1 MSGLRASQ
9 VDYVG
14 TRLEGPNMDILM
26 AGSCLRLISFIL
38 TSELKH
44 CVLPSDLIYR
54 TMLDFFEALIR
65 DGAGEKY
72 FENPAALL
80 FVIAP
85 LLRTVKRISE
95 VTYSKSSLTMFVYA
109 VAIVTFIAIDYV
121 VNTDH
126 FENFLQR

>member
-1 MSGLRASQ
+1 
-9 VDYVG
+9 
-14 TRLEGPNMDILM
+14 
-26 AGSCLRLISFIL
+26 
-38 TSELKH
+38 
-44 CVLPSDLIYR
+44 
-54 TMLDFFEALIR
+54 MLDFFEALIR
-65 DGAGEKY
+65 DGAGEKN

-109 VAIVTFIAIDYV
+109 VAIVTFIAIDNV
-121 VNTDH
+121 VNTAH

>member
-1 MSGLRASQ
+1 
-9 VDYVG
+9 
-14 TRLEGPNMDILM
+14 
-26 AGSCLRLISFIL
+26 
-38 TSELKH
+38 
-44 CVLPSDLIYR
+44 
-54 TMLDFFEALIR
+54 MLDFFEALIR

-95 VTYSKSSLTMFVYA
+95 VTYLQQIIIYNDKVN
-109 VAIVTFIAIDYV
+109 IVTFIAIDNV
-121 VNTDH
+121 VNTAH

>member
-1 MSGLRASQ
+1 
-9 VDYVG
+9 
-14 TRLEGPNMDILM
+14 
-26 AGSCLRLISFIL
+26 
-38 TSELKH
+38 
-44 CVLPSDLIYR
+44 
-54 TMLDFFEALIR
+54 MLDFFEALIR

-109 VAIVTFIAIDYV
+109 VAIVTFIAIDNV
-121 VNTDH
+121 VNTAH

>member
-1 MSGLRASQ
+1 
-9 VDYVG
+9 
-14 TRLEGPNMDILM
+14 
-26 AGSCLRLISFIL
+26 
-38 TSELKH
+38 
-44 CVLPSDLIYR
+44 
-54 TMLDFFEALIR
+54 MLDFFESLIR

-109 VAIVTFIAIDYV
+109 VAIVTFIAIDNV
-121 VNTDH
+121 VNTAH
-126 FENFLQR
+126 FENFLLR

>member
-1 MSGLRASQ
+1 MTLPLFSFASGMVTAKFQ
-9 VDYVG
+9 
-14 TRLEGPNMDILM
+14 
-26 AGSCLRLISFIL
+26 
-38 TSELKH
+38 SESPTFKEN
-44 CVLPSDLIYR
+44 

-95 VTYSKSSLTMFVYA
+95 VTYSKSSLTLTMNILKIFC
-109 VAIVTFIAIDYV
+109 
-121 VNTDH
+121 
-126 FENFLQR
+126 